1 MHDIL
6 PDFIYCLNLNI
17 LFYSAGITISPKSFL
32 GGLKLIFCA
41 KRINTIQT
49 INITTM
55 F

>member
-32 GGLKLIFCA
+32 AFSWGLNLFSVLKELRQF
-41 KRINTIQT
+41 KQ
-49 INITTM
+49 
-55 F
+55 